1 MSRNLKSRSLCPSLA
16 DFTERLTN
24 ECYTCVHAIYVHMCY
39 WSNVYFCEVNVTLS
53 VWSRPPIIIY
63 FIYTVTHLAITRS
76 SLTPFLLSVVHRW
89 LLLLHD
95 TRSLAKMRIIRS
107 PRYDTSD
114 ATLPKTRLVA
124 ITRTVFAQI
133 EKRHSR
139 RALFSYYRSI
149 RCRSWEHNGL
159 FYTFDWKYKR

>member
-1 MSRNLKSRSLCPSLA
+1 MPIARRFHGASY
-16 DFTERLTN
+16 ERMLYM
-24 ECYTCVHAIYVHMCY
+24 CTCNIHTYRVIEVMCTSPRLMLY
-39 WSNVYFCEVNVTLS
+39 YQYDRETANYY
-53 VWSRPPIIIY
+53 Y

-114 ATLPKTRLVA
+114 AALPKTRLVA

-139 RALFSYYRSI
+139 RALFSYYRSNSLPLL
-149 RCRSWEHNGL
+149 R
-159 FYTFDWKYKR
+159 T